1 MRFLDVKTDYAFKMV
16 FGNAKHQDLLL
27 SFLNSILTFQNDEKI
42 EDLTI
47 QDPYNPPLLKGM
59 KDSYVDVKATL
70 STGEQ
75 VMIEMQVINHDGFEK
90 RVLYNACKKY
100 SMQLVTGSQYH
111 LLKPVIAVSVV
122 DFVMFDNNDRLI
134 NCFRLLE
141 KEQLTEYSGE
151 IELVFI
157 ELPKFQKNFED
168 LQELQDQWIYF
179 VKHAEEFD
187 LVPDS
192 FNPSVQ
198 KALEI
203 VNEAGM
209 TSEEL
214 ELHHKRKEFV
224 AIQKSSIE
232 LGEKKG
238 KQEGREEGREEGRQ
252 EEKLDIA
259 QKMLAQGLEMDLIQS
274 ITGLSPQQIQNL

>member
-16 FGNAKHQDLLL
+16 FGNDQHQDILI
-27 SFLNSILTFQNDEKI
+27 SFLNSILEFQNDEKI
-42 EDLTI
+42 ENLSI
-47 QDPYNPPLLKGM
+47 QDPYNSPLLKGM

-75 VMIEMQVINHDGFEK
+75 VMIEMQVINHEGFEK
-90 RVLYNACKKY
+90 RILYNACKKY
-100 SMQLVTGSQYH
+100 SMQLVSGNSYH
-111 LLKPVIAVSVV
+111 LLNPVIAISVV
-122 DFVMFDNNDRLI
+122 DFVMFQDSDKLI

-141 KEQLTEYSGE
+141 KEKHTEYSGD

-157 ELPKFQKNFED
+157 ELPKFQKKFE
-168 LQELQDQWIYF
+168 ELKEIQDQWIYF
-179 VKHAEEFD
+179 VKHAEDFD
-187 LVPDS
+187 KVPTTW
-192 FNPSVQ
+192 NPSIQ

-209 TSEEL
+209 TAEEL

-224 AIQKSSIE
+224 AIQKSSVQ
-232 LGEKKG
+232 LGEQQGEQRGFQRG
-238 KQEGREEGREEGRQ
+238 KE

-259 QKMLAQGLEMDLIQS
+259 QKMLAQGIETQLICQ
-274 ITGLSPQQIQNL
+274 ITGLSEKQLQNLL